1 MKLYSAQEPSCIVN
15 FFCYQP
21 VVRDSVNRIVT
32 CSQHVVFWFA
42 VLCSREETHLR
53 FQLLFPSRNNYAY
66 QSMFIARYWSRIPS
80 RVGGGKVAILLAT
93 LSHMYRAKL
102 TAKSYDLVGLRS
114 PQRMYLLYD
123 CKLTVSIFAT
133 SGILWE
139 DIWRS
144 GKFSHF
150 QYLLRLSKKWLFVY

>member
-53 FQLLFPSRNNYAY
+53 FQRLFPSRNMLIS
-66 QSMFIARYWSRIPS
+66 QCSQQDTGVESHPGQ
-80 RVGGGKVAILLAT
+80 GGGKVAILLAT
-93 LSHMYRAKL
+93 LIHMYRAKL
-102 TAKSYDLVGLRS
+102 SAKSYDLVGLRS

-123 CKLTVSIFAT
+123 CKLTVLIFAT

-139 DIWRS
+139 DIRRS

-150 QYLLRLSKKWLFVY
+150 QYLLRLSKKWLFAY